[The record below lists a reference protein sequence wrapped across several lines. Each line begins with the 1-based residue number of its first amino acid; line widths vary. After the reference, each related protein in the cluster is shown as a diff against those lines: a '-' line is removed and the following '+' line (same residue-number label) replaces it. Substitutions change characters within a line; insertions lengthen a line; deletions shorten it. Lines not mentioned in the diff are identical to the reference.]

1 MLNHMVK
8 EITNLGKLVKCKKI
22 KWVWIQFHKTKSRRI
37 YELRIS
43 EILKAYHKIKF
54 SFTPLPIEK
63 VDFSIGEKW
72 NDF

>member
-8 EITNLGKLVKCKKI
+8 NLSEFGYS
-22 KWVWIQFHKTKSRRI
+22 FTKSKCRRI

-43 EILKAYHKIKF
+43 EIWKAYHKIKF
-54 SFTPLPIEK
+54 SFKPLPIEK
-63 VDFSIGEKW
+63 VDFCIGEKW